1 MGPLRTSRT
10 TSRTTSKSRPRHS
23 HEADAIT
30 GHVQLSDA
38 KRPVGHPERAI
49 LAGRSTRGREDSV
62 TLAELK
68 LLAETAGAQVKGE
81 VVQRRGPIR
90 ASTFLSKGKI
100 EEIQERAGEERA
112 GLLLLDDDLS
122 PAQHKNLEK
131 ELGMRVV
138 DRSALILDIFA
149 KRART
154 REARL
159 QVELAQLEYLLPR
172 LTRMWEHL
180 GRLGGGIGTRGPGE
194 TQLEVDRRRIRE
206 RIARLKRDLEGV
218 VRERRVQR
226 KGRKDCF
233 KVSLVGYTN
242 AGKSTLFNAIARAKV
257 YVENQLFATLDP
269 TTRAIGA
276 EGRVQ
281 ILLTDT
287 VGFIRK
293 LPAHLVASFRAT
305 LEEVV
310 EADLL
315 LHVVDATETDPDAHI
330 EAVHTVLDGLGA
342 LQRPRLLAF
351 NKIDAIGDEVTL
363 LGLRAQHPGAIFLS
377 AVTREGVP
385 ELRRAIV
392 QRLHGEEAQG

>member
-1 MGPLRTSRT
+1 VRLTDAA
-10 TSRTTSKSRPRHS
+10 RP
-23 HEADAIT
+23 A
-30 GHVQLSDA
+30 
-38 KRPVGHPERAI
+38 GHPERAI
-49 LAGRSTRGREDSV
+49 LAGRATRGREDSV

-68 LLAETAGAQVKGE
+68 LLAETAGAQVRGE

-100 EEIQERAGEERA
+100 EEIQERAAEERA

-122 PAQHKNLEK
+122 PAQHRNLEK

-138 DRSALILDIFA
+138 DRSGLILDIFA
-149 KRART
+149 RRART

-226 KGRKDCF
+226 KGRRDCF

-242 AGKSTLFNAIARAKV
+242 AGKSTLFNALARANV
-257 YVENQLFATLDP
+257 YVEDQLFATLDP
-269 TTRAIGA
+269 TTRAIAA
-276 EGRVQ
+276 EGPVRV
-281 ILLTDT
+281 LLTDT

-305 LEEVV
+305 LEEVT

-315 LHVVDATETDPDAHI
+315 LHVVDATEPDPDAHI
-330 EAVHTVLDGLGA
+330 EAVHTVLEGLDA
-342 LQRPRLLAF
+342 LQRPRLLVF
-351 NKIDAIGDEVTL
+351 NKIDALLAHQDEIAL
-363 LGLRAQHPGAIFLS
+363 LGLRAQYPGAVFLS
-377 AVTREGVP
+377 ATTREGIP
-385 ELRRAIV
+385 DLRRAIV
-392 QRLHGEEAQG
+392 RRLHGDEERR

>member
-1 MGPLRTSRT
+1 MGRGGD
-10 TSRTTSKSRPRHS
+10 
-23 HEADAIT
+23 EAI
-30 GHVQLSDA
+30 
-38 KRPVGHPERAI
+38 
-49 LAGRSTRGREDSV
+49 

-68 LLAETAGAQVKGE
+68 LLAETAGAAVRGE
-81 VVQRRGPIR
+81 VVQRRGSIR

-100 EEIQERAGEERA
+100 EEIQERAREENA

-122 PAQHKNLEK
+122 PAQHRNLEK
-131 ELGMRVV
+131 ELEMRVI

-226 KGRKDCF
+226 KGRRDCF

-242 AGKSTLFNAIARAKV
+242 AGKSTLFNALAHAHV
-257 YVENQLFATLDP
+257 YVEDRLFATLDP
-269 TTRAIGA
+269 TTRVIAV
-276 EGRVQ
+276 EGRVRV
-281 ILLTDT
+281 LLTDT

-293 LPAHLVASFRAT
+293 LPPNLIASFRAT
-305 LEEVV
+305 LEEVT

-315 LHVVDATETDPDAHI
+315 LHVVDATEPDPDAHI
-330 EAVHTVLDGLGA
+330 EAVNGVLEGLGA
-342 LQRPRLLAF
+342 LQRPRLLVF
-351 NKIDAIGDEVTL
+351 NKVDALHDEVSY
-363 LGLRAQHPGAIFLS
+363 LGLRAQHPGAVFVS
-377 AVTREGVP
+377 AVTKEGLGT
-385 ELRRAIV
+385 LRDEISR
-392 QRLHGEEAQG
+392 RLHGTEEGR

>member
-1 MGPLRTSRT
+1 MRTSRT
-10 TSRTTSKSRPRHS
+10 TSRTTSKSRPRPS
-23 HEADAIT
+23 HKPDAAAGPGSERPT
-30 GHVQLSDA
+30 DA
-38 KRPVGHPERAI
+38 KKPAGRPDRAI
-49 LAGRSTRGREDSV
+49 LAGRSTRSGEASV

-68 LLAETAGAQVKGE
+68 LLAETAGAKVHGQ
-81 VVQRRGPIR
+81 VVQRRGSVR
-90 ASTFLSKGKI
+90 AATFLSKGKI
-100 EEIQERAGEERA
+100 EEIQELAGEERA

-122 PAQHKNLEK
+122 PAQHRNLEQ

-149 KRART
+149 RRART

-172 LTRMWEHL
+172 LTRMWGHL

-194 TQLEVDRRRIRE
+194 TQLEVDRRRVRE

-242 AGKSTLFNAIARAKV
+242 AGKSTLFNVLAKAKV

-269 TTRAIGA
+269 TTRVIAS
-276 EGRVQ
+276 EGKVQ
-281 ILLTDT
+281 VLLTDT

-305 LEEVV
+305 LEEVT

-315 LHVVDATETDPDAHI
+315 LHVVDATERDPDAHI
-330 EAVHTVLDGLGA
+330 EAVNTVLEELDA
-342 LQRPRLLAF
+342 LQRPRLLVF
-351 NKIDAIGDEVTL
+351 NKVDMVDDEITL
-363 LGLRAQHPGAIFLS
+363 LGLRAQHPGAVFVS
-377 AVTREGVP
+377 AVTREGLP
-385 ELRRAIV
+385 ALREVIAGRF
-392 QRLHGEEAQG
+392 HGDGERR

>member
-1 MGPLRTSRT
+1 LKTSRNTSRT
-10 TSRTTSKSRPRHS
+10 GSKSRPRHS

-30 GHVQLSDA
+30 GHIQLSDA
-38 KRPVGHPERAI
+38 KRPAGDPERAI
-49 LAGRSTRGREDSV
+49 LAGRVTRGAVDSA

-68 LLAETAGAQVKGE
+68 LLAETAGARVRGQ
-81 VVQRRGPIR
+81 VVQRRGPVR

-100 EEIQERAGEERA
+100 EEIQELATEERA

-138 DRSALILDIFA
+138 DRSGLILDIFA
-149 KRART
+149 RRART

-242 AGKSTLFNAIARAKV
+242 AGKSTLFNAVARANV

-276 EGRVQ
+276 EGRVRV
-281 ILLTDT
+281 LLTDT

-305 LEEVV
+305 LEEVT

-315 LHVVDATETDPDAHI
+315 LHVVDATEPDIDAHI
-330 EAVHTVLDGLGA
+330 EAVHTVLEKLDA
-342 LQRPRLLAF
+342 LQRPRLLVF
-351 NKIDAIGDEVTL
+351 NKIDVLHDEVTL
-363 LGLRAQHPGAIFLS
+363 LGLRAQHPGAIFVS
-377 AVTREGVP
+377 AMTREGLP
-385 ELRRAIV
+385 DLRKAIAG
-392 QRLHGEEAQG
+392 RLHGEDEA